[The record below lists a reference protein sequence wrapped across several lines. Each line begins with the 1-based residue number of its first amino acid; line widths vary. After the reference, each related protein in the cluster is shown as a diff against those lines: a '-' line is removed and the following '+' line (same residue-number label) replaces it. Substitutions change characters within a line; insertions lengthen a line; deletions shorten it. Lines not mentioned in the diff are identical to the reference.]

1 VAFSNIQTELFLSDT
16 QIRNHKI
23 KIKINNTMKSIRTLL
38 LATVVLLSSS
48 FVYSQTAD
56 EIINKHIDAIGG
68 KEKLS
73 NLKTI
78 YVESTLAVM
87 GQEAPAV
94 TSLINGKAYKNEIDF
109 GGQKVI
115 QVITDKDGW
124 GVNPMMGAA
133 TPTAMTGDELKA
145 NQARL
150 VVGGLLYDY
159 AARGNTVELLGR
171 EDVSGT
177 NAYKIKASTK
187 DNVVITYYIDP
198 ATYYIIKETQTVTAD
213 GQPAETI
220 STYSNYKKTDYGYVA
235 PYTHELTL
243 PQGITITI
251 NTNKIEVNKEIDPKI
266 FEMPK

>member
-1 VAFSNIQTELFLSDT
+1 MGNRKT
-16 QIRNHKI
+16 
-23 KIKINNTMKSIRTLL
+23 KIKINNTMKSIRTSL

-48 FVYSQTAD
+48 FVYAQTAD
-56 EIINKHIDAIGG
+56 EIINKHIEAIGG

-73 NLKTI
+73 NLKSL

-87 GQEAPAV
+87 GQEAPAI
-94 TSLINGKAYKNEIDF
+94 TYLINGKAYKNEIDF

-133 TPTAMTGDELKA
+133 TPTAMTGEELKG

-150 VVGGLLYDY
+150 VAGGLLYDY
-159 AARGNTVELLGR
+159 AARGNKVELLGR

-177 NAYKIKASTK
+177 SAFKIKATTK
-187 DNVVITYYIDP
+187 DSVVITYFIDP
-198 ATYYIIKETQTVTAD
+198 TTYYIIKEAQTVSAD

-220 STYSNYKKTDYGYVA
+220 STYSNYKKTDYGYVI

-243 PQGITITI
+243 PQGITLTI
-251 NTNKIEVNKEIDPKI
+251 NTNKVEVNKEIDPKI